1 MRKGCL
7 TVGCALVLPGP
18 AAHVSN
24 VPHRCTRLRLEADQA
39 VDQILERSRE
49 RIGRQLAQVCDGVG
63 ASALEPLQREFEALV
78 VHASVEVQRAEER
91 RQPGGLCGLAD
102 LLGRL

>member
-1 MRKGCL
+1 
-7 TVGCALVLPGP
+7 
-18 AAHVSN
+18 
-24 VPHRCTRLRLEADQA
+24 
-39 VDQILERSRE
+39 
-49 RIGRQLAQVCDGVG
+49 
-63 ASALEPLQREFEALV
+63 